1 MDPDSLPDSDEGI
14 GSTSESMEF
23 GPGCVNVVAGA
34 FLTGVRP
41 PWYPYPA
48 MMAHSPS
55 CRPEVESVVAPTPGQ
70 LGEIRELFLEYP
82 HKNYQLRVLGI
93 DKENMADYLQDG
105 LVCSGS
111 SRLVLGREG
120 SRLRGLACLAPSRLL
135 SERLRTSM
143 WCLRHLVATG
153 DNVREMVRALADA
166 CEPGPD
172 SGAEVVTARVA
183 CSDQAAVR
191 ALEDTGFRLV
201 AGEVVGVVRFE
212 DPDPVVP
219 EGLKVVPMW
228 ARHVDQVT
236 AIACSVHRYNRFAF
250 DPRFDRETVD
260 ELYRLVV
267 ARYAEDESTETL
279 VVVDDQEA
287 VLGFI
292 AFKLNHG
299 LERFTG
305 RRHGSLDF
313 VGVRADAQSRGLGDI
328 LNRCAL
334 STLRQQGTDTVMV
347 QTLMNN
353 YNALAI
359 LRKIGFRITSSN
371 MVLHRWFT

>member
-1 MDPDSLPDSDEGI
+1 MMDD
-14 GSTSESMEF
+14 
-23 GPGCVNVVAGA
+23 
-34 FLTGVRP
+34 
-41 PWYPYPA
+41 
-48 MMAHSPS
+48 SPS
-55 CRPEVESVVAPTPGQ
+55 CRPVVESVGEPTPEQ
-70 LGEIRELFLEYP
+70 LREIRELFLEYP

-93 DKENMADYLQDG
+93 EKEDMADYLQDG
-105 LVCSGS
+105 LVHDGT
-111 SRLVLGREG
+111 RHLMLGREG
-120 SRLRGLACLAPSRLL
+120 SRLRGLACLAPSRFL

-153 DNVREMVRALADA
+153 DNVRELVYAMVDA
-166 CEPGPD
+166 YDPGPET
-172 SGAEVVTARVA
+172 GAEVVTARVA

-191 ALEDTGFRLV
+191 ALEDLGFRLV
-201 AGEVVGVVRFE
+201 ADEVVGVVRFE
-212 DPDPVVP
+212 DPDPEVP
-219 EGLKVVPMW
+219 EGLSVVPMGV
-228 ARHVDQVT
+228 RHVEQVT

-279 VVVDDQEA
+279 VVVDHQEE

-313 VGVRADAQSRGLGDI
+313 VGVRADAQSRGLGDL

-334 STLRQQGTDTVMV
+334 SSLRRQGTDTVMV

-371 MVLHRWFT
+371 MVLHRWFS